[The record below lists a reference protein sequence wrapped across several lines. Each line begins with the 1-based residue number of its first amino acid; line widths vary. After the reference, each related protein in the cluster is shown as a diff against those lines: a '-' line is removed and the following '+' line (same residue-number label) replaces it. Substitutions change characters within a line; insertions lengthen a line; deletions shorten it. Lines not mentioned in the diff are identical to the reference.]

1 MQIASTDALETEPQ
15 DEEEKAKEQKRTFL
29 LAVIQGTFIR
39 ISFAFADSTTVL
51 SAFVYRLT
59 NSNTLVGLTGSIG
72 MAGWMWPQLLISNL
86 LEHRPRKMPF
96 YALGMGIRTCAW
108 IAIFLAALLIGPR
121 NFGLLTVCFLCF
133 YFVGSSSMGVSTLPY
148 MDIISKAIGPH
159 RRARFFSLR
168 NITGG
173 ICSFFIGFF
182 VLYVLGDDFRLAF
195 PHNYALLFA
204 CGAVSVG
211 LAFTTFLR
219 IREPIHAV
227 QAKRRTLGQHLK
239 QGPQFI
245 RTDRNYRLFL
255 YFRIF
260 EHAAGM
266 CGPFYVPYALNRL
279 AIPESTI
286 GLFIAVSAASGVVSN
301 FLWIYAAE
309 KYGER
314 WILILT
320 SAMACVSPMIV
331 MFVQYLPPVWRVP
344 AYLSIFALNGAAM
357 SGMMV
362 GFMTYMINI
371 APPRIRPTYVGFMNT
386 ILFPCGF
393 MPVLAG
399 KLVGLLSYEGVFLMS
414 VGLGVFGF
422 LIGTRLKDVY
432 YEEET
437 SE

>member
-1 MQIASTDALETEPQ
+1 MKIASTDTLETESQ
-15 DEEEKAKEQKRTFL
+15 SGEEKAKEQKRTFL
-29 LAVIQGTFIR
+29 LALAQGTFIR

-59 NSNTLVGLTGSIG
+59 TSNTLVGLTGSIG

-96 YALGMGIRTCAW
+96 YALGMSLRTFAW
-108 IAIFLAALLIGPR
+108 VAIFLSALLIGPR
-121 NFGLLTVCFLCF
+121 NYGLLAACFLCF

-182 VLYVLGDDFRLAF
+182 VLYILGDDFGLAF
-195 PHNYALLFA
+195 PHNYSLLFA

-211 LAFTTFLR
+211 IACTIFLK
-219 IREPIHAV
+219 IREPASPV
-227 QAKRRTLGQHLK
+227 GSKRRTLRQHLK
-239 QGPQFI
+239 QGPQFL

-266 CGPFYVPYALNRL
+266 CGPFYVPYALNKL

-286 GLFIAVSAASGVVSN
+286 GLFIAVSAASGVISN

-314 WILILT
+314 WILIFT
-320 SAMACVSPMIV
+320 SAMACASPLVVII
-331 MFVQYLPPVWRVP
+331 VQYLPPVWRVP
-344 AYLSIFALNGAAM
+344 VYLSIFALNGGAM

-362 GFMTYMINI
+362 GFMTYMINL
-371 APPRIRPTYVGFMNT
+371 APPRVRPTYIGFMNT

-414 VGLGVFGF
+414 VGLGIFGF

-437 SE
+437 A

>member
-1 MQIASTDALETEPQ
+1 MKIASTDTLETESQ
-15 DEEEKAKEQKRTFL
+15 SGEEKAKEQKRTFF
-29 LAVIQGTFIR
+29 LAVAQGTFIR

-59 NSNTLVGLTGSIG
+59 NSNTLVGLVGSIG
-72 MAGWMWPQLLISNL
+72 TAGWMWPQLLISNL

-96 YALGMGIRTCAW
+96 YALGMSIRTFAW
-108 IAIFLAALLIGPR
+108 VAIFLSTLLIGPR
-121 NFGLLTVCFLCF
+121 DFGLLAACLLCF
-133 YFVGSSSMGVSTLPY
+133 YFVGSSSMGVSTIPY

-173 ICSFFIGFF
+173 ICSFFIGFL
-182 VLYVLGDDFRLAF
+182 VRYVLDDDFGLAF
-195 PHNYALLFA
+195 PHNYAILFA

-211 LAFTTFLR
+211 MALTIFLR
-219 IREPIHAV
+219 IREPISAV
-227 QAKRRTLGQHLK
+227 ESTRRTLRQHLK

-255 YFRIF
+255 YFRVF
-260 EHAAGM
+260 GHAAGM
-266 CGPFYVPYALNRL
+266 CGPFYVPYALERL
-279 AIPESTI
+279 AIPESEI
-286 GLFIAVSAASGVVSN
+286 GLFIAVSAASGVISN
-301 FLWIYAAE
+301 FVWIYFAE

-320 SAMACVSPMIV
+320 SAMAWASPLIV
-331 MFVQYLPPVWRVP
+331 VFVQYLSPAWRVP
-344 AYLSIFALNGAAM
+344 VYLSIFALNGGAM

-371 APPRIRPTYVGFMNT
+371 APPKVRPTYLGFMNT

-399 KLVGLLSYEGVFLMS
+399 RLVGVLSYEGIFLMS
-414 VGLGVFGF
+414 VGMGVFGF
-422 LIGTRLKDVY
+422 LIATRLKDVY

-437 SE
+437 A